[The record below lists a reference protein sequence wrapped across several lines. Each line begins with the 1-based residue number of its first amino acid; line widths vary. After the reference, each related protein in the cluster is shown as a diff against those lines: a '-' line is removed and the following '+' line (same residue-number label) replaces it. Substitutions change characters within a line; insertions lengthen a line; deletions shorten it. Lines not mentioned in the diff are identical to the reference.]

1 MNRQQ
6 RISLSLSAALLSTI
20 LVSQGAFAKT
30 AKECTE
36 EWKADKVGMQAR
48 GTTEKAY
55 VDQCK
60 TAAEPAAVPAPKPA
74 AAAPEPKP
82 TAAAP
87 ASAPTS
93 VSKEKTAKEC
103 TEEWKADKV
112 GMQARGTTEKAYV
125 DQCRAGAAPAAA
137 APEPKPVVAAPTP
150 ATVAA
155 PSAPAPAAQK
165 PAPVTMTKPEPP
177 ATAPKSATS
186 STSTATLEAGQFA
199 AESQAKAHCPTDI
212 VVWANLNSKI
222 YHFSG

>member
-20 LVSQGAFAKT
+20 LVSQGAFA
-30 AKECTE
+30 
-36 EWKADKVGMQAR
+36 
-48 GTTEKAY
+48 
-55 VDQCK
+55 
-60 TAAEPAAVPAPKPA
+60 
-74 AAAPEPKP
+74 
-82 TAAAP
+82 
-87 ASAPTS
+87 
-93 VSKEKTAKEC
+93 KTAKEC

-177 ATAPKSATS
+177 A
-186 STSTATLEAGQFA
+186 
-199 AESQAKAHCPTDI
+199 
-212 VVWANLNSKI
+212 
-222 YHFSG
+222 